1 MTKLLAA
8 NEHAIERAL
17 RIILGLA
24 LLTLA
29 FVGPKTPVGYLGV
42 VLLATGL
49 IGVCPL
55 YSLIG
60 FSTRRSGKS
69 SRPGRATF

>member
-8 NEHAIERAL
+8 NQHAVERAL

-29 FVGPKTPVGYLGV
+29 FVGPKTPAGYLGIIP
-42 VLLATGL
+42 LATGFV
-49 IGVCPL
+49 GVCPL

-60 FSTRRSGKS
+60 FSTRRSGRS
-69 SRPGRATF
+69 